1 MSCTL
6 PDETPP
12 LISANLPFLCALSK
26 AKTNRARRKLIS
38 TADSSNLRALGLL
51 VFNFLNSNIPVDP
64 ANLEKMTP
72 YVRELRKL
80 SRKTTSKKNRREVL
94 LKRGG
99 FLPLIGSLVAGV
111 LPSLL
116 GKIIRWLY
124 KEPTRLSKL
133 LVRWTSWAS
142 SHYHLSPVHRQ
153 CIAITVYRVLIQE
166 TSVFHN

>member
-12 LISANLPFLCALSK
+12 LISANLPFLCALSM

-94 LKRGG
+94 LKKGG
-99 FLPLIGSLVAGV
+99 FLPLIGSLVASV
-111 LPSLL
+111 LPGLL
-116 GKIIRWLY
+116 SKIIR
-124 KEPTRLSKL
+124 
-133 LVRWTSWAS
+133 
-142 SHYHLSPVHRQ
+142 
-153 CIAITVYRVLIQE
+153 
-166 TSVFHN
+166 